1 MKKRT
6 RSILEELNDMH
17 VVDTVQEN
25 LVDSRATHVIQSA
38 INIIGMIRESFDIET
53 ANDLEKRFLNAI
65 KSGDPSKFARGIRK
79 LKKESNSNDT

>member
-17 VVDTVQEN
+17 VAKTQEN